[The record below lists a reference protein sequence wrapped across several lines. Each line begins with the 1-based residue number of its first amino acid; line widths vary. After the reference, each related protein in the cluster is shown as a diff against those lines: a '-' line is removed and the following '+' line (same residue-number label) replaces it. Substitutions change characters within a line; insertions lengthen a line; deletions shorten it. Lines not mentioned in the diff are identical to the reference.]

1 MCCVGQVIESL
12 ILPLQQRHV
21 VVQEA
26 QLFSILSLEGSALL
40 LINVANGTEHPLT
53 WHRGR
58 WTAKVS
64 PGQARQS
71 LEAETV
77 ALPPLQWV
85 PLFPVYDRLPHI
97 PFQLFNDL
105 LWFLVLRG

>member
-1 MCCVGQVIESL
+1 MPLPVAESE
-12 ILPLQQRHV
+12 ILPLQQGQV

-26 QLFSILSLEGSALL
+26 QLFSILSLEGAVLL
-40 LINVANGTEHPLT
+40 LLNVANGTEHPLT

-97 PFQLFNDL
+97 PFQLFIDL
-105 LWFLVLRG
+105 LWFLFRSG